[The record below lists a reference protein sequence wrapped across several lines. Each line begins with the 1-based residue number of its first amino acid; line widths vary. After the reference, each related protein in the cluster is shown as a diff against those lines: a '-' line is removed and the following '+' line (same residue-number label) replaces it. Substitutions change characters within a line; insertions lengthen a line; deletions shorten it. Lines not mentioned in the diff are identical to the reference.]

1 VVHLHPR
8 VRSPPQNEFRL
19 EIFHTPYS
27 LDNENKPK
35 IVSVDGNTDAT
46 SVVEL
51 GYDAEFDIEW
61 DMFWDNS
68 TEEVQVTSV
77 VLVAP
82 STSTHSFN
90 NNQRVVILPV
100 VKSAAQTV
108 TVRAPPNAN
117 VAPPQHY
124 MLFLNNE
131 KTYGH
136 ARWVHLDTA

>member
-1 VVHLHPR
+1 MRTPLW
-8 VRSPPQNEFRL
+8 SSQNEFRI

-35 IVSVDGNTDAT
+35 IVSVDGSTDAT
-46 SVVEL
+46 TVVEL

-61 DMFWDNS
+61 DKFLDDS
-68 TEEVQVTSV
+68 TEEITVTSV

-82 STSTHSFN
+82 STSTHSYN
-90 NNQRVVILPV
+90 NNQRVIILPIV
-100 VKSAAQTV
+100 TNDAATKTV
-108 TVRAPPNAN
+108 TVKTPPNAN
-117 VAPPQHY
+117 IAPPQHY

-131 KTYGH
+131 KTYSH